1 MNTEVKQDDAQND
14 LNGLYNQAHYFVE
27 LIKKQQDIMKEYLDY
42 AKSIKTKLSIF
53 NIIFFNELMG
63 ANVSDKVDI
72 ILKKICEEKDYK
84 TFLKYID
91 IEKVKNLDPSLALL
105 MSDYISKIQTNRLID
120 DEKEKLKHLKVCL
133 KEKKSY
139 LQNKDNENTKAPI
152 SAKDVSI
159 SNTDKNKNKHKS
171 KKNNSNSSVSQSC
184 LNIASD
190 GIVSQMIVHLQNLK
204 KESTTLLTKLEQ
216 INSDISH
223 KDEALREQTD
233 KFNML
238 YEEHQQTIS
247 DNKNKKETIKELK
260 QNINDLEARIEH
272 NINLHNEEII
282 AKDHEIMCLKE
293 EIDEWKKANIDL
305 QNSQDYSKN
314 VFIAQLTQKLKINH
328 DDYVK
333 YKTTNQIEALKIM
346 LDNIFAELSNNGINF
361 KSEE

>member
-14 LNGLYNQAHYFVE
+14 LYGLYNQAHYFVE
-27 LIKKQQDIMKEYLDY
+27 LIKTQQDIKKEYFDY
-42 AKSIKTKLSIF
+42 ATSIKTKRSIF
-53 NIIFFNELMG
+53 NIIFLNELMG
-63 ANVSDKVDI
+63 ANISDKVDI

-91 IEKVKNLDPSLALL
+91 IEKVKNLDPTLALL
-105 MSDYISKIQTNRLID
+105 MSDYIGKIQTNRLID
-120 DEKEKLKHLKVCL
+120 DEKEKLKHIKIYL

-139 LQNKDNENTKAPI
+139 LQTKDNENAKAPI

-159 SNTDKNKNKHKS
+159 SNTNKS
-171 KKNNSNSSVSQSC
+171 KKNNSNSSVFQPC
-184 LNIASD
+184 LNIASVD
-190 GIVSQMIVHLQNLK
+190 IFSQMIVHIQNLK
-204 KESTTLLTKLEQ
+204 KEYTTLLTKLEQ
-216 INSDISH
+216 INSDISR

-233 KFNML
+233 KFNIL

-293 EIDEWKKANIDL
+293 EIDEI
-305 QNSQDYSKN
+305 
-314 VFIAQLTQKLKINH
+314 
-328 DDYVK
+328 
-333 YKTTNQIEALKIM
+333 
-346 LDNIFAELSNNGINF
+346 
-361 KSEE
+361 